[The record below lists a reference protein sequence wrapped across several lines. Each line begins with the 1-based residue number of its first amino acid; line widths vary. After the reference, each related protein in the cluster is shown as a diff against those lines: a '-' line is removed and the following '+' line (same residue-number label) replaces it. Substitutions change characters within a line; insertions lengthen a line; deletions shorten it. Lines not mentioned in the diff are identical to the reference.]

1 MRACF
6 PILAAS
12 LAATLAACA
21 ASPSKPRIVMVPA
34 AGIALAD
41 KTPGFDDKEPD
52 TCKSASLQPLI
63 GQPSG
68 NLRTVPLPGP
78 VRIIVPGRVVDQD
91 EYRSN
96 RINAHIDGEA
106 VITQITCG

>member
-1 MRACF
+1 MRVCFSIFTACLAVTLSGCAL
-6 PILAAS
+6 PPKKTEIIL
-12 LAATLAACA
+12 
-21 ASPSKPRIVMVPA
+21 VPA
-34 AGIALAD
+34 ADSPPEDL
-41 KTPGFDDKEPD
+41 TPGFDDKEPD
-52 TCKSASLQPLI
+52 TCKAASLQALI

-68 NLRTVPLPGP
+68 NLRTFAMPGP

-96 RINAHIDGEA
+96 RINAHINNDA

>member
-1 MRACF
+1 MRVCF
-6 PILAAS
+6 PIF
-12 LAATLAACA
+12 AACLA
-21 ASPSKPRIVMVPA
+21 VTLSGCVLPPQKTEIILVPA
-34 AGIALAD
+34 ADSPPKDL
-41 KTPGFDDKEPD
+41 TPGFAEKEPD
-52 TCKSASLQPLI
+52 TCKAASLQGLI

-68 NLRTVPLPGP
+68 NLRTVALPGP

-96 RINAHIDGEA
+96 RINAYINGDA